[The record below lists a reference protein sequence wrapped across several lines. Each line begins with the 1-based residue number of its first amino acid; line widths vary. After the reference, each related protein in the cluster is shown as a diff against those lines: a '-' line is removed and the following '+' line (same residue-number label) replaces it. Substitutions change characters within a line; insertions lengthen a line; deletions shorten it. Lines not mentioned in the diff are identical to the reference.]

1 MFTQAFITATGDT
14 RSQFSTLQK
23 LIGNSTEPFV
33 PRLPDVTEYG
43 SNFNLAT
50 SFNNFFIEKVNSVQ
64 DYIEKEKEAYQI
76 HENTLNVFDSNDSC
90 SAGPSRS
97 GSQYLSEFRLCD
109 IDELREIVSGSIK
122 TTFMLDPLPSKVMSK
137 CIDVLLPHLLDL
149 VNTSLSTGSV
159 DGVKFSF
166 IRPLLKKIDLELSHL
181 PSYRPISN
189 LSFISK
195 LVERVV
201 SKRLNEHM
209 TINNLHDDSQHGY
222 KSNHS
227 TETLLVRFLNDVLVA
242 IDQNRGVVVL
252 LIDLS
257 SAFDTVQHSILL
269 KILRDSLHIQGKALQ
284 WFKSFLCGRTQAVLI
299 DGVLSEGLI
308 VTCGVPQGSVL
319 GPILFNIYCRHIHN
333 IFKQCGFLSSSYADD
348 NSAMKTFAVF
358 NQLNTLHTDVADC
371 LENLKIY
378 MVETILN

>member
-1 MFTQAFITATGDT
+1 M
-14 RSQFSTLQK
+14 
-23 LIGNSTEPFV
+23 IGNSTDPFV

-242 IDQNRGVVVL
+242 IDRNRGVVVL

-269 KILRDSLHIQGKALQ
+269 KILRDSLH
-284 WFKSFLCGRTQAVLI
+284 
-299 DGVLSEGLI
+299 
-308 VTCGVPQGSVL
+308 
-319 GPILFNIYCRHIHN
+319 N
-333 IFKQCGFLSSSYADD
+333 
-348 NSAMKTFAVF
+348 
-358 NQLNTLHTDVADC
+358 
-371 LENLKIY
+371 
-378 MVETILN
+378 